1 MSGGMKKKKKK
12 KRGKLAAGEANRE
25 TRETWADQSDPNR
38 LLDSSEKT
46 GQSMMYE

>member
-1 MSGGMKKKKKK
+1 MQKK
-12 KRGKLAAGEANRE
+12 KRGKWAAREANRA
-25 TRETWADQSDPNR
+25 TREIGADSSDPNR